1 MIDLSVEVRFILIG
15 LIITLTLMYNI
26 KSISKKLTILIG
38 NKNDIII
45 TQYNIP
51 K

>member
-1 MIDLSVEVRFILIG
+1 MIDFSFEVRFILIG
-15 LIITLTLMYNI
+15 LSITLTLYNI
-26 KSISKKLTILIG
+26 KSIVKKSNIIIG

>member
-15 LIITLTLMYNI
+15 LSITLTLYNI
-26 KSISKKLTILIG
+26 KSIVKKLTILIG